1 MGVAGQILALI
12 EEFSGK
18 IQNSFKT
25 RRRQLA
31 SMQCTN
37 YSFGL
42 APQGINPNIAL
53 AAGAK
58 AMIERNIPGI
68 EPDSEE
74 HLHSRRTFQVIPVI
88 PRWRLI

>member
-1 MGVAGQILALI
+1 MGVVGQILALI

-25 RRRQLA
+25 RSRQLV

-37 YSFGL
+37 YSFGQ
-42 APQGINPNIAL
+42 APQGINPNTAL
-53 AAGAK
+53 VAGAK

-68 EPDSEE
+68 EPDNEE
-74 HLHSRRTFQVIPVI
+74 HLRSRRTF
-88 PRWRLI
+88 R